1 MGGSPTTPRVL
12 AALNTKFNGKVVSI
26 EQLQSV
32 TGLNDSQVRAS
43 MRSLASRD
51 DLVITVVQKGN
62 VWKYDGLTAGDA
74 EISDQLF
81 EVVGTSAKGNDTIVR
96 GDATGKLYKVVAL

>member
-12 AALNTKFNGKVVSI
+12 AALNTKFNGKVVSV
-26 EQLQSV
+26 EQLQSA
-32 TGLNDSQVRAS
+32 TGLNDGQIRAS
-43 MRSLASRD
+43 MRQLASRD
-51 DLVITVVQKGN
+51 DLSITVVQKGN
-62 VWKYDGLTAGDA
+62 VWKYDGVKADNV

-96 GDATGKLYKVVAL
+96 GDVTGKLYKVVAL